1 MYFYILLLM
10 SVVLL
15 FRYLVGRKAVH
26 VDFFIFGMVYYF
38 VLPGVVFE
46 RELLSG
52 MPGIDEWFLTASRF
66 YSGGSVIFLTYLFFW
81 AFSFL
86 IGCTM
91 FRVFTILVPKKDLTS
106 ESKLTE
112 SYRPPDFII
121 FFLVVFLFF
130 VFAYYVAVGSSS
142 LFSGYTVSYDSF
154 VLGGISTVSIFLY
167 GVYLSLVEY
176 RVRALKFF
184 ILLVLL
190 AVWSTLLMSGSRMYV
205 LVPMVGFTTLY
216 LLKFSSVMQR
226 LRMFFFIL
234 FLASAFILVGVFRSS
249 GFSLNNMLYI
259 FLAEPIFTSYSMLTF
274 WSDNFFPLFEVPVSF
289 LGGFYNLI
297 PSVLWPNKSEF
308 ILSLRDMGYSIETP
322 LGAESIVASLTG
334 NFGWIGAPLVLFFSG
349 FVLEM
354 LFFLKARS
362 AFYLM
367 SYVGAVSVLPFMFF
381 RDPLS
386 VSIKSLF
393 TLSVFLPAFLYLM
406 AIVFKRKA

>member
-1 MYFYILLLM
+1 M

-66 YSGGSVIFLTYLFFW
+66 YSGGSVIFLTYLLSW
-81 AFSFL
+81 VFSFL

-91 FRVFTILVPKKDLTS
+91 FRVFTLLAPKKELTL
-106 ESKLTE
+106 ESKVTQ

-121 FFLVVFLFF
+121 FFLVVFLLF
-130 VFAYYVAVGSSS
+130 VFSYYVVVGSGS

-167 GVYLSLVEY
+167 GIYLSLVDY
-176 RVRALKFF
+176 RARVLKFF

-216 LLKFSSVMQR
+216 LLKFSNVMQR
-226 LRMFFFIL
+226 LKMVFFIL
-234 FLASAFILVGVFRSS
+234 FLASAFVLVGVFRSS

-274 WSDNFFPLFEVPVSF
+274 WSDNVLSLFEVPVSF

-334 NFGWIGAPLVLFFSG
+334 NFGWVGAPLILFFSG
-349 FVLEM
+349 FVLEI
-354 LFFLKARS
+354 LFFLRVRS
-362 AFYLM
+362 AFYLL

-406 AIVFKRKA
+406 AIVFKRKV